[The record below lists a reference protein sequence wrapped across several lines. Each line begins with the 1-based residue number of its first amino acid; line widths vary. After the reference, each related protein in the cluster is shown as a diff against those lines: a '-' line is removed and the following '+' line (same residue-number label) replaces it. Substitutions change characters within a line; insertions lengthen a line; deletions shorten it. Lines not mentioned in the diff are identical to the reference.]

1 MAIKVALIDDNKE
14 IRYIVKEV
22 LEMEE
27 DIELCAEAETLDK
40 ARALL
45 SQTRPDVA
53 VVDISIEHNDGGFT
67 LLSEIINLNLPTKVI
82 MFSAHSENI
91 FSEKSLK
98 AGAKGY
104 LCKDK
109 TVRCIVD
116 AIRSVH
122 AGKEFV
128 STKC

>member
-1 MAIKVALIDDNKE
+1 MPIKVVLIDDNKE
-14 IRYIVKEV
+14 IRFIVREV
-22 LEMEE
+22 LEMED
-27 DIELCAEAETLDK
+27 DIKLCGEAETLEK
-40 ARALL
+40 AKALL
-45 SQTRPDVA
+45 ADLKPDVA
-53 VVDISIEHNDGGFT
+53 IVDISIEHNDGGFK
-67 LLSEIINLNLPTKVI
+67 LLAEIISSNLPTKVI

-109 TVRCIVD
+109 TVKCIVD
-116 AIRSVH
+116 AIREVY

-128 STKC
+128 STNC